1 MFVTTKAVLNH
12 APPKITVCEEAFPN
26 FVAINL
32 PQTLKYCMNS
42 VSLSLCLSCR

>member
-32 PQTLKYCMNS
+32 PHILKYCMNS